1 MEKAYKLV
9 TTQEV
14 ITIAFTSVE
23 AMMSGSKPTIN
34 APITITIDA
43 SGKTMTGVDML
54 DVKPGVANFG
64 VVDRMDVPF
73 VVSDNQLP
81 TVVGVFDKN
90 ALLVFAEWRTIPEL
104 ADRLADRLKLWIHGH
119 VLARRDARWGYLWIE
134 LSADDDIFKVV
145 DETVAK
151 LKPDAKA
158 PTAPAVPTNPDSK
171 VSTAPATSANPDPK
185 ASTAPAMSAPTA
197 PAAPA
202 SSDPKAPAAP
212 AEPEPS
218 MDENDTDF
226 GKVFD
231 MDKPDDAPATPAATA
246 APTAPKRHKSAR
258 H

>member
-9 TTQEV
+9 TAQEV
-14 ITIAFTSVE
+14 VTIAFTSVE
-23 AMMSGSKPTIN
+23 AMMSGSKPAIK

-134 LSADDDIFKVV
+134 LSADDDIFKTV
-145 DETVAK
+145 DEIVAK
-151 LKPDAKA
+151 LKPDTK
-158 PTAPAVPTNPDSK
+158 TPAT
-171 VSTAPATSANPDPK
+171 PATSANPDPK
-185 ASTAPAMSAPTA
+185 A

-202 SSDPKAPAAP
+202 TSVNPNPKTPATPATSANPDPKAPAAP

-226 GKVFD
+226 GLVFD
-231 MDKPDDAPATPAATA
+231 MSKPDSTPATPATTA